1 MKPETQ
7 GLVDIGKLVLQFAK
21 VNRVTLHEDGITP
34 ESDTDHTVM
43 LYVCACAL
51 ADALYKD
58 KLDIGKVAQF
68 ATVHDLVEVYAG
80 DTNTINISKAGREE
94 KNKKEQESFQKIKE
108 QFKDIYPWIHTTIE
122 SYEKLDTS
130 EARFVKTLDKAM
142 SKVTNTL
149 NKGAAI
155 KKLGDSQEEME
166 RHFKTQLE
174 EYKGRYGNEFPEL
187 MEILEDLMGS
197 MLHAMY
203 Y

>member
-43 LYVCACAL
+43 LSVCACAL

-94 KNKKEQESFQKIKE
+94 KNKKEQESFMR
-108 QFKDIYPWIHTTIE
+108 
-122 SYEKLDTS
+122 S
-130 EARFVKTLDKAM
+130 
-142 SKVTNTL
+142 
-149 NKGAAI
+149 
-155 KKLGDSQEEME
+155 
-166 RHFKTQLE
+166 
-174 EYKGRYGNEFPEL
+174 
-187 MEILEDLMGS
+187 
-197 MLHAMY
+197 
-203 Y
+203 

>member
-1 MKPETQ
+1 
-7 GLVDIGKLVLQFAK
+7 
-21 VNRVTLHEDGITP
+21 
-34 ESDTDHTVM
+34 
-43 LYVCACAL
+43 
-51 ADALYKD
+51 
-58 KLDIGKVAQF
+58 
-68 ATVHDLVEVYAG
+68 
-80 DTNTINISKAGREE
+80 
-94 KNKKEQESFQKIKE
+94 
-108 QFKDIYPWIHTTIE
+108 
-122 SYEKLDTS
+122 
-130 EARFVKTLDKAM
+130 M